1 MNQIEIQFDLITK
14 SAFYIGS
21 GMGIAGVVDN
31 ACLKDMD
38 GFVYVPGSSIKG
50 KLRYF
55 CKQLL
60 QMLSFKTSIPVCGTL
75 GRPEICMSDTCLICK
90 LFGSSYTEGA
100 FHFSDAR
107 LKNEFIATLQKQ
119 TPLDMGYQSSL
130 RTNNKINRYTKNAE
144 PGHLFTT
151 EVGERELI
159 LNGKIHGY
167 FEGIQCEV
175 SDNPIPLEVILIL
188 SGLHLLNSLGGQKS
202 RGLGNCELENIEINI
217 DDCQYNHSDI
227 LNVDRMTEW
236 TLMFEEGKI

>member
-38 GFVYVPGSSIKG
+38 GFVYIPGSSIKG

-60 QMLSFKTSIPVCGTL
+60 QMPLFKTSIPVCETL

-130 RTNNKINRYTKNAE
+130 RTNNKINRYTKTTE

-159 LNGKIHGY
+159 
-167 FEGIQCEV
+167 FEGNIRGDIKGIQCDD
-175 SDNPIPLEVILIL
+175 SNNPIPLELILVL
-188 SGLHLLNSLGGQKS
+188 SGLNLLNSLGGQRS
-202 RGLGNCELENIEINI
+202 RGLGNCKVENIIINI
-217 DDCQYNHSDI
+217 DGRQYNRSEI
-227 LNVDRMTEW
+227 LNEDRLFEW
-236 TLMFEEGKI
+236 ELTVVEGKL